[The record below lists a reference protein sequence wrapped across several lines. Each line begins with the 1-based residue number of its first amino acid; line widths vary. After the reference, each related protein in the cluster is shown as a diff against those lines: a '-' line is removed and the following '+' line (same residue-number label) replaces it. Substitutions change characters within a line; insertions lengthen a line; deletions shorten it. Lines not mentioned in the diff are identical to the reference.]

1 MPDISFYILPSNSEQ
16 GRFNFACK
24 LAEKAYRSASK
35 AYILTDTKTQSRKL
49 DDLLWTFRA
58 GSFVPHHE
66 YIGSAQSIE
75 NSVLIGFINAPENWQ
90 QSIINL
96 SGQCPENLQQSER
109 ILEILDNDDT
119 IKQSGRQRY
128 RQYQHSGFNISTYK
142 M

>member
-1 MPDISFYILPSNSEQ
+1 MPDISFYILPTNSDQ
-16 GRFNFACK
+16 GRFQFACK
-24 LAEKAYRSASK
+24 LAEKVYRTTK
-35 AYILTDTKTQSRKL
+35 KVYILTNTETQSQKL
-49 DDLLWTFRA
+49 DDLLWSFRA
-58 GSFVPHHE
+58 GSFVPHHV
-66 YIGSAQSIE
+66 YSKSTPTIE
-75 NSVLIGFINAPENWQ
+75 NRVLIGSSNAPENWQ
-90 QSIINL
+90 QTIINL